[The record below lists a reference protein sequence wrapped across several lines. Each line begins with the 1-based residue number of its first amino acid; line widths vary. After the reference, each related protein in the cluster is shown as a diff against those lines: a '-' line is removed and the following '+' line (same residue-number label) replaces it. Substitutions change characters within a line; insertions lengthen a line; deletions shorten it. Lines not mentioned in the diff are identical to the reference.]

1 MVKAHLQTIGRQVPS
16 QAQIIRRTADRAS
29 QGVASLT
36 GFVSGAASLWI
47 FCLMILICADI
58 LGRSLFNA
66 PVQGVAEIVAN
77 SIVAIVFLQVAHAL
91 MTGRMT
97 RTDLLIGKLEDD
109 RPFAAAF
116 IRLAF
121 HLAGILVFAL
131 IADGTWPKLVDAWV
145 ENEFF
150 GAQGVF
156 TAPVWP
162 IKACLFAGS
171 LLTCLAFA
179 TKALVDIK
187 ILLTDG
193 QIAPLTI
200 RHSVVR
206 HPKGWPFIIAF
217 MILIL
222 LGYAL
227 FSADLTRIQIGLVA
241 IAFMLILI
249 FSGAHIAVALIL
261 LSFLGIWLIRD
272 NPTVAIRSLALAADG
287 AINRYL
293 FGVVPLFVLMGLVVD
308 AADIGKDAF
317 RVAAWLLQKIRGGL
331 GMATVAANAVFASIT
346 GISIAS
352 AAVFSRVAVPQM
364 VANGY
369 NNRFALGVVA
379 GSSVLG
385 MLIPPS
391 LLLIIYGVL
400 AEQSVGALFLAAI
413 VPGMLLAGVFA
424 IGIYVMARFRP
435 RMVMQSD
442 RPTVIEGETWSTASA
457 KLAPIAALVLIVL
470 GGIYSGFF
478 TPTEAGA
485 AGATAAIIVALVKG
499 KLSWR
504 RFWHVLIE
512 TGLVS
517 VSILILIIAASMYS
531 RMLTLSTIP
540 QEVTGTFIEAGLG
553 LYGFLLVYVLIVVV
567 MGMILDSTSIMLILL
582 PLALPIVTELGGD
595 LIWFGIVTVIAVEI
609 GLLTPPFGLTVYVV
623 KATISDRNTTL
634 GDIFIGTFPFV
645 LMMTA
650 VTLILVFFPSLS
662 LVFR

>member
-1 MVKAHLQTIGRQVPS
+1 MLTSPSFRRGVDTIVS
-16 QAQIIRRTADRAS
+16 AVSA
-29 QGVASLT
+29 LT
-36 GFVSGAASLWI
+36 GFISGAASIWI
-47 FCLMILICADI
+47 FCLMILICSDI
-58 LGRSLFNA
+58 IGRSFFNA

-77 SIVAIVFLQVAHAL
+77 SIVAIVFLQAAHAL
-91 MTGRMT
+91 MSGRMT
-97 RTDLLIGKLEDD
+97 RTDILVGWLEAE
-109 RPFAAAF
+109 RPFAAS
-116 IRLAF
+116 IVRIAF
-121 HLAGILVFAL
+121 HLAGVAVFAL
-131 IADGTWPKLVDAWV
+131 IAQGTWPKLVSAFV
-145 ENEFF
+145 EGEFF

-162 IKACLFAGS
+162 IKACLFGGA

-179 TKALVDIK
+179 SQVLIDLKTLANAGRVS
-187 ILLTDG
+187 
-193 QIAPLTI
+193 PLKV
-200 RHSVVR
+200 RHSVTTK
-206 HPKGWPFIIAF
+206 PKGWPFVIVFAVAL
-217 MILIL
+217 LI
-222 LGYAL
+222 GYAI
-227 FSADLTRIQIGLVA
+227 FWADLGRVEIGLVA
-241 IAFMLILI
+241 IAFMLLLI
-249 FSGAHIAVALIL
+249 FSGAHIAVVLIL

-272 NPTVAIRSLALAADG
+272 NPKVAMRSLALAADG

-293 FGVVPLFVLMGLVVD
+293 FGVVPLFVLMGLIVD
-308 AADIGKDAF
+308 AADIGRDAY
-317 RVAAWLLQKIRGGL
+317 RVAAWMLQKMRGGL
-331 GMATVAANAVFASIT
+331 GIATVAANAVFASIT

-413 VPGMLLAGVFA
+413 VPGGILAFVFGL
-424 IGIYVMARFRP
+424 GIYLMAVFRP
-435 RMVMQSD
+435 KLVMQSE
-442 RPTVIEGETWSTASA
+442 RPVIIEGETWGTAA
-457 KLAPIAALVLIVL
+457 QKLAPIAALVVIVL

-485 AGATAAIIVALVKG
+485 AGAAAAILVALVKRSLTWA
-499 KLSWR
+499 KFWR
-504 RFWHVLIE
+504 VLVD

-517 VSILILIIAASMYS
+517 VSILMLIIAASMYS

-540 QEVTGTFIEAGLG
+540 QETTQFFSEMGLG
-553 LYGFLLVYVLIVVV
+553 LMGFMLIYLLLVVV

-582 PLALPIVTELGGD
+582 PLCLPIVTELGGD

-623 KATISDRNTTL
+623 KATIADRNTTL
-634 GDIFIGTFPFV
+634 GDIFAGTFPFV
-645 LMMTA
+645 IMMTL
-650 VTLILVFFPSLS
+650 VTLLLTFVPALS
-662 LVFR
+662 LFFE

>member
-1 MVKAHLQTIGRQVPS
+1 MAISARQF
-16 QAQIIRRTADRAS
+16 RHGTD
-29 QGVASLT
+29 LT
-36 GFVSGAASLWI
+36 VGAVSAVTGAVSGAASVWI

-58 LGRSLFNA
+58 IGRTFLNA
-66 PVQGVAEIVAN
+66 PVQGVSEIVAN
-77 SIVAIVFLQVAHAL
+77 SIVAIVFLQAAHTL
-91 MTGRMT
+91 MSGRMT
-97 RTDLLIGKLEDD
+97 RTDILIGKLEEH
-109 RPFAAAF
+109 RPFAAAA
-116 IRLAF
+116 IRVFF
-121 HLAGILVFAL
+121 HLAGIAVFAL
-131 IADGTWPKLVDAWV
+131 IAQGTWPKLTDAWV

-162 IKACLFAGS
+162 IKACLFGGS
-171 LLTCLAFA
+171 ILTCVAFA
-179 TKALVDIK
+179 MQVLKDIK
-187 ILLTDG
+187 ELISHG
-193 QIAPLTI
+193 RVAPLKI
-200 RHSVVR
+200 RHSVITTPR
-206 HPKGWPFIIAF
+206 GWQFIIAF
-217 MILIL
+217 AAMLAI
-222 LGYAL
+222 GYAL
-227 FSADLTRIQIGLVA
+227 FWSDLGRIEIGIAA
-241 IAFMLILI
+241 IIFMLLLI
-249 FSGAHIAVALIL
+249 FSGAHIAVVLIV

-272 NPTVAIRSLALAADG
+272 NPKVAMRSLALAADG

-293 FGVVPLFVLMGLVVD
+293 FGVVPLFVLMGLIVD
-308 AADIGKDAF
+308 VADIGRDAY
-317 RVAAWLLQKIRGGL
+317 RVAAWMLQKIRGGL

-413 VPGMLLAGVFA
+413 VPGALLAFVFGV
-424 IGIYVMARFRP
+424 GIYLMARFRP

-442 RPTVIEGETWSTASA
+442 RPTVIEGETWGTAVV
-457 KLAPIAALVLIVL
+457 KLIPIFVLVVIVL

-485 AGATAAIIVALVKG
+485 AGAAAAIGVALAKG
-499 KLSWR
+499 SLTWA
-504 RFWHVLIE
+504 RFWRVLLD

-517 VSILILIIAASMYS
+517 VSILLLIIAASMYS

-540 QEVTGTFIEAGLG
+540 QEVTGLFSNAGLG
-553 LYGFLLVYVLIVVV
+553 LFGFMMIYLLLVVV

-582 PLALPIVTELGGD
+582 PLSLPIVTELGGN

-645 LMMTA
+645 VMMTI
-650 VTLILVFFPSLS
+650 VTLLLTFLPSLS
-662 LVFR
+662 LVFE

>member
-1 MVKAHLQTIGRQVPS
+1 MLTSSTFRHGINNAVSAVS
-16 QAQIIRRTADRAS
+16 A
-29 QGVASLT
+29 LT
-36 GFVSGAASLWI
+36 GFVSGAAAVWI
-47 FCLMILICADI
+47 FCLMLLICADI
-58 LGRSLFNA
+58 IGRSVFNA

-77 SIVAIVFLQVAHAL
+77 SIVAIVFLQAAHAL
-91 MTGRMT
+91 MCGRMT
-97 RTDLLIGKLEDD
+97 RTDLLIGWLEEE
-109 RPFAAAF
+109 RPFAAGVMR
-116 IRLAF
+116 IAF
-121 HLAGILVFAL
+121 HIAGAAVFFL
-131 IADGTWPKLVDAWV
+131 IAEGTWPKLVDAWV
-145 ENEFF
+145 DDEFF

-162 IKACLFAGS
+162 IKACLFFGA
-171 LLTCLAFA
+171 LLTGLAFVVQGLKDVKDVA
-179 TKALVDIK
+179 NEGRV
-187 ILLTDG
+187 
-193 QIAPLTI
+193 APLK
-200 RHSVVR
+200 VR
-206 HPKGWPFIIAF
+206 HTVLEKPKGWVVLAAF
-217 MILIL
+217 FLIVTA
-222 LGYAL
+222 GYGVVL
-227 FSADLTRIQIGLVA
+227 ADLDRIHIGLVA
-241 IAFMLILI
+241 IGFMLLLI
-249 FSGAHIAVALIL
+249 FSGAHIAVVLIL

-272 NPTVAIRSLALAADG
+272 NPKVAMRSLALAADG

-308 AADIGKDAF
+308 VADIGRDAY

-331 GMATVAANAVFASIT
+331 GIATVAANAVFASIT

-413 VPGMLLAGVFA
+413 VPGVILALVFGL
-424 IGIYVMARFRP
+424 GIYLMATLRP

-442 RPTVIEGETWSTASA
+442 RPVEITGETWITAA
-457 KLAPIAALVLIVL
+457 QKLFPIATLVLIVL

-485 AGATAAIIVALVKG
+485 AGAAAAILVALAKG
-499 KLSWR
+499 SLTWAKFWR
-504 RFWHVLIE
+504 VLVD

-517 VSILILIIAASMYS
+517 VSILMLIIAASMYS

-540 QEVTGTFIEAGLG
+540 QETTQFFASMGLG
-553 LYGFLLVYVLIVVV
+553 LMGFMMIYLVLVII

-582 PLALPIVTELGGD
+582 PLCLPIVTELGGN

-623 KATISDRNTTL
+623 KATIADRNTTL
-634 GDIFIGTFPFV
+634 GDIFVGTFPFV
-645 LMMTA
+645 VMMTI
-650 VTLILVFFPSLS
+650 VTLLLTFVPALS
-662 LVFR
+662 LAFE

>member
-1 MVKAHLQTIGRQVPS
+1 MTLTERQFRRAALTIHEGL
-16 QAQIIRRTADRAS
+16 AS
-29 QGVASLT
+29 FT
-36 GFVSGAASLWI
+36 GFVSGAASIWI
-47 FCLMILICADI
+47 FALMVLICADI
-58 LGRSLFNA
+58 FGRTLLNA
-66 PVQGVAEIVAN
+66 PVQGVSEIVAN

-97 RTDLLIGKLEDD
+97 RTDLLIGWLEEN
-109 RPFAAAF
+109 RPFAAAS
-116 IRLAF
+116 IRLIF
-121 HLAGILVFAL
+121 HLAGIFVFAV
-131 IADGTWPKLVDAWV
+131 IAMGTWPKLVDAWV

-162 IKACLFAGS
+162 IKACLFGGS
-171 LLTCLAFA
+171 ILACLAFA
-179 TKALVDIK
+179 AQLLMDIK
-187 ILLTDG
+187 SMLGAGRIE
-193 QIAPLTI
+193 PLKI
-200 RHSVVR
+200 RHTVTR
-206 HPKGWPFIIAF
+206 EPKGIAF
-217 MILIL
+217 IAGFALILI

-227 FSADLTRIQIGLVA
+227 LAGDLDRIQIGLVA

-249 FSGAHIAVALIL
+249 FAGAHIAVALIV

-272 NPTVAIRSLALAADG
+272 NPNVAMRSLALAADG

-293 FGVVPLFVLMGLVVD
+293 FGVVPLFVLMGLIVD
-308 AADIGKDAF
+308 AADIGRDAF

-369 NNRFALGVVA
+369 NNRFAVGVVA

-400 AEQSVGALFLAAI
+400 AEVSVGALFLAAI
-413 VPGMLLAGVFA
+413 VPGCLLALVFG
-424 IGIYVMARFRP
+424 IGIYLMARFYP
-435 RMVMQSD
+435 KSVMQSE
-442 RPTVIEGETWSTASA
+442 RPTVIEGETWASA
-457 KLAPIAALVLIVL
+457 AHKLAPIAALVIIVL

-485 AGATAAIIVALVKG
+485 AGAAAAILVALVKR
-499 KLSWR
+499 KLSWS
-504 RFWHVLIE
+504 RFWNVLKQ

-540 QEVTGTFIEAGLG
+540 QEVTGLFTDAGLD
-553 LYGFLLVYVLIVVV
+553 LFGFLLIYVLIVVI

-582 PLALPIVTELGGD
+582 PLTLPIVTELGGD

-623 KATISDRNTTL
+623 KATIADRNTTL

-645 LMMTA
+645 VMMSL
-650 VTLILVFFPSLS
+650 VTLILLTFPSLS

>member
-1 MVKAHLQTIGRQVPS
+1 MVLTSVAFRRGTD
-16 QAQIIRRTADRAS
+16 QAVSAVSA
-29 QGVASLT
+29 LT
-36 GFVSGAASLWI
+36 GFVSGAASIWI
-47 FCLMILICADI
+47 FCLMLLICADI
-58 LGRSLFNA
+58 IGRSVFNA

-77 SIVAIVFLQVAHAL
+77 SIVAIVFLQAAHAL
-91 MTGRMT
+91 MSGRMT
-97 RTDLLIGKLEDD
+97 RTDLLAGWLEEHH
-109 RPFAAAF
+109 PFAAAAM
-116 IRLAF
+116 RLVF
-121 HLAGILVFAL
+121 HLAGIFVFAM
-131 IADGTWPKLVDAWV
+131 IAQGTWPKLEDAWV
-145 ENEFF
+145 EDEFF

-162 IKACLFAGS
+162 IKACLFGGA
-171 LLTCLAFA
+171 LLTCVAFA
-179 TKALVDIK
+179 VQALKDLKELANAGRV
-187 ILLTDG
+187 
-193 QIAPLTI
+193 APLKI
-200 RHSVVR
+200 RHTVTV
-206 HPKGWPFIIAF
+206 PAKGWGYIVLFAVV
-217 MILIL
+217 LV
-222 LGYAL
+222 LGYAVVM
-227 FSADLTRIQIGLVA
+227 ADLGRVGIGVA
-241 IAFMLILI
+241 AIGFMLLLI
-249 FSGAHIAVALIL
+249 FSGAHIAVVLIL

-272 NPTVAIRSLALAADG
+272 NPTVAVRSLALAADG

-308 AADIGKDAF
+308 AADIGRDAY
-317 RVAAWLLQKIRGGL
+317 RVAAWMLQKIRGGL
-331 GMATVAANAVFASIT
+331 GIATVAANAVFASIT

-413 VPGMLLAGVFA
+413 VPGGILALVFGV
-424 IGIYVMARFRP
+424 GIYAMARFAP
-435 RMVMQSD
+435 RSVMQSD
-442 RPTVIEGETWSTASA
+442 RATVFTGETWGTAVV
-457 KLAPIAALVLIVL
+457 KLLPIVTLVVIVL

-485 AGATAAIIVALVKG
+485 AGAAAAILVALVKG
-499 KLSWR
+499 SLTWAKFWR
-504 RFWHVLIE
+504 VLVD

-517 VSILILIIAASMYS
+517 VSILLLIIAASMYS

-540 QEVTGTFIEAGLG
+540 QQTTMMFAEMGLG
-553 LYGFLLVYVLIVVV
+553 LMGFMLVYLLLVVI

-582 PLALPIVTELGGD
+582 PLCLPIVTELGGN

-623 KATISDRNTTL
+623 KATISDPNTTL
-634 GDIFIGTFPFV
+634 GDIFRGTFPFV
-645 LMMTA
+645 IMMTL
-650 VTLILVFFPSLS
+650 VTLLLTFFEELS
-662 LVFR
+662 LVFV

>member
-1 MVKAHLQTIGRQVPS
+1 MMTS
-16 QAQIIRRTADRAS
+16 SSFRRSVNGTVGAVSA
-29 QGVASLT
+29 LT
-36 GFVSGAASLWI
+36 GFVSGAASIWI
-47 FCLMILICADI
+47 FCLMLLICADI
-58 LGRSLFNA
+58 IGRSLFNA

-77 SIVAIVFLQVAHAL
+77 SIVAIVFLQAAHAL
-91 MTGRMT
+91 MCGRMT
-97 RTDLLIGKLEDD
+97 RTDILLGWLEED
-109 RPFAAAF
+109 RPFAAA
-116 IRLAF
+116 AF
-121 HLAGILVFAL
+121 KLVFNVAGIVVFAL
-131 IADGTWPKLVDAWV
+131 IAQGTWPKLVDAWV
-145 ENEFF
+145 EGEFF

-162 IKACLFAGS
+162 IKACLFGGA

-179 TKALVDIK
+179 AQVLVDVK
-187 ILLTDG
+187 DLVNSGRVSDLKV
-193 QIAPLTI
+193 
-200 RHSVVR
+200 RHSVTTK
-206 HPKGWPFIIAF
+206 PKGWVFLTAF
-217 MILIL
+217 FVVLLI
-222 LGYAL
+222 GYGL
-227 FSADLTRIQIGLVA
+227 FWADLDRIQVGLVA
-241 IAFMLILI
+241 IGFMLFLI
-249 FSGAHIAVALIL
+249 FSGAHIAVVLIM

-272 NPTVAIRSLALAADG
+272 NPKVAMRSLALAADG

-293 FGVVPLFVLMGLVVD
+293 FGVVPLFVLMGLIVD
-308 AADIGKDAF
+308 AADIGRDAY

-331 GMATVAANAVFASIT
+331 GIATVAANAVFASIT

-413 VPGMLLAGVFA
+413 VPGGILALVFGV
-424 IGIYVMARFRP
+424 GIYLMALLRP
-435 RMVMQSD
+435 RLVMQSE
-442 RPTVIEGETWSTASA
+442 RPVLIEGENWSSA
-457 KLAPIAALVLIVL
+457 ARKLFPIATLVVIVL

-485 AGATAAIIVALVKG
+485 AGAAAAILVALAKG
-499 KLSWR
+499 SLTWAKFWR
-504 RFWHVLIE
+504 VLVD

-517 VSILILIIAASMYS
+517 VSILMLIIAASMYS

-540 QEVTGTFIEAGLG
+540 QETTQFFSEMGLG
-553 LYGFLLVYVLIVVV
+553 LFGFMLIYLVLVVV

-582 PLALPIVTELGGD
+582 PLCLPIVNELGGD

-623 KATISDRNTTL
+623 KATIADRNTTL
-634 GDIFIGTFPFV
+634 GDIFAGTFPFV
-645 LMMTA
+645 VMMTL
-650 VTLILVFFPSLS
+650 VTLLLTFVPALS
-662 LVFR
+662 LVFE